1 MKQETKVIELPKTS
15 DQPPQQQTVENKI
28 SKDDFR
34 KMMGK
39 EQMLNGKAFESCS
52 RTELLD
58 MILSMGKAIKTLNT
72 EANELKVENE
82 KLKKQSF
89 IEFIINKLFRK

>member
-15 DQPPQQQTVENKI
+15 DQPPQQQKVENKI
-28 SKDDFR
+28 TKGDFR
-34 KMMGK
+34 KMMAK

-58 MILSMGKAIKTLNT
+58 MILSLGKAVNQLTTELN
-72 EANELKVENE
+72 KYKE
-82 KLKKQSF
+82 KDNQNKEEVQSPQ
-89 IEFIINKLFRK
+89 